1 MTRGITGRLV
11 STGAVPL
18 SGHVTHC
25 KCAQCGKT
33 FDKTSAEWAY
43 ALPDGKGYKL
53 WYCSYKCMRAAE
65 AARTTKRIKAH
76 V

>member
-1 MTRGITGRLV
+1 MTRGVTGKLV
-11 STGAVPL
+11 STSAMPL
-18 SGHVTHC
+18 GGYVTHC
-25 KCAQCGKT
+25 KCKQCGKT

-43 ALPDGKGYKL
+43 ALPGGRGGKL
-53 WYCSYKCMRAAE
+53 WYCTYKCMRAAE